1 MLIRIIPIGRVNE
14 KILESL
20 QNSLPDLLNCKTK
33 IEPAVEMAQ
42 SAFNQM
48 RRQYDAEKVLKILSS
63 GGTGVAIEKN
73 VPALFVCN
81 EDLYYNGL
89 NYVFGLE
96 ETGTGAAIVS
106 VHRLRTEFYGERP
119 SLGLLQERV
128 VKEAVHEIGHILGLE
143 HDTFS
148 KCAMAFSPSVA
159 DVDRK
164 ENNFCRTCRD
174 RLGERGIEVG

>member
-1 MLIRIIPIGRVNE
+1 MLIRIIPVGRVNE

-33 IEPAVEMAQ
+33 IEPAVEMVQ
-42 SAFNQM
+42 QAFNAM
-48 RRQYDAEKVLKILSS
+48 RRQYDAEKVLRMLTAAGI
-63 GGTGVAIEKN
+63 GTAIEKN

-89 NYVFGLE
+89 NFVFGLE
-96 ETGTGAAIVS
+96 ETGVGAAIVS

-119 SLGLLQERV
+119 SLGLLQERI
-128 VKEAVHEIGHILGLE
+128 VKEAVHEIGHVLGLE
-143 HDTFS
+143 HDAFS

-174 RLGERGIEVG
+174 RLSESGIEVG